1 MSKKKEEKYYGQPS
15 ESTKRYFSYI
25 RKAAVTR
32 NPIKRFI
39 YEKLADY
46 YDRKHIK
53 EFMSS

>member
-15 ESTKRYFSYI
+15 ESIKRYFSYI

-46 YDRKHIK
+46 YDRKHMK